1 MTPPTDPDAAQL
13 RRRAARSL
21 ADNRRGDAF
30 AEVELR
36 WAAGEIVPFRITQ
49 ALDGAGLF
57 GPEVDTACGAAEPAV
72 DEWEAGIRYPTFEQL
87 LLLADITGHAPEWFF
102 DRGLEVEID
111 IRDTTLW
118 WHLTERQ
125 RQQWRP
131 PIGEFT
137 ERAIQSCTGTVEYH
151 RTYLF

>member
-1 MTPPTDPDAAQL
+1 MTPPTDPDAARL
-13 RRRAARSL
+13 RRRAARSF
-21 ADNRRGDAF
+21 AANRKQAAVERA
-30 AEVELR
+30 ELR
-36 WAAGEIVPFRITQ
+36 WAAGEMLPFRITQ

-72 DEWEAGIRYPTFEQL
+72 DEWEAGVRYPTFEQL
-87 LLLADITGHAPEWFF
+87 LLLADITGHDPEWFF
-102 DRGLEVEID
+102 DRGSEVDID

-118 WHLTERQ
+118 WHMTERQ

-137 ERAIQSCTGTVEYH
+137 EHAIQSCVGTDEYD